1 MNKMKI
7 AQNISKYFFNPL
19 IRRSY
24 GLYHSKPYHNLIVN
38 QLNRNPLLTSRIV
51 YFNSN
56 DKPKP
61 KDPKDQGPN
70 WK

>member
-7 AQNISKYFFNPL
+7 AQNISKYFFNPF
-19 IRRSY
+19 IRRSHA
-24 GLYHSKPYHNLIVN
+24 LYHSKPYHNLIAN
-38 QLNRNPLLTSRIV
+38 QPSRNPLLTSRII

-56 DKPKP
+56 NKPNP
-61 KDPKDQGPN
+61 KDPKEQGPN